1 MNLTTSLAFGVAAF
15 ILVHE
20 IERARNRAQ
29 AITIVRQQ
37 VGIAQLNKV
46 DRLHLFTSTK
56 SKLIAAGVALSLITA
71 IFIGP
76 LGYFVGFAPWFI
88 WRSIA
93 KKARRKRADQL
104 VNQLSPALEQMIGHL
119 AIGSNVNAALS
130 EVSENCAD
138 PLGGLLREVL
148 AQVRLGDSLD
158 EVLQTIS
165 DRENDRHLGVVAS
178 AIGLHS
184 RHGGSLVEILGTV
197 AETIEEEDRLRRD
210 IQSITADGRISAQVL
225 LAMPI
230 IMFVVI
236 SVLSPGYTSP
246 LFNSSLGQMLSISG
260 VVLGTIGWMWLR
272 SLSTPKVIA

>member
-1 MNLTTSLAFGVAAF
+1 MNLIVAMTFGLAAF
-15 ILVHE
+15 ILAYE
-20 IERARNRAQ
+20 IERAISRAQ
-29 AITIVRQQ
+29 TKKIVRQQ
-37 VGIAQLNKV
+37 VGIATLSKV
-46 DRLHLFTSTK
+46 DRPNLFTSTK
-56 SKLIAAGVALSLITA
+56 SKLIVVGILISLVTA
-71 IFIGP
+71 IVAGP
-76 LGYFVGFAPWFI
+76 LGIFAGFVPWYI
-88 WRSIA
+88 WRSMT
-93 KKARRKRADQL
+93 KKARRKRSDQL

-119 AIGSNVNAALS
+119 AIGSNVIAALS

-210 IQSITADGRISAQVL
+210 IASLTADGRISAQVL

-236 SVLSPGYTSP
+236 SLLSPGYTSP
-246 LFNSSLGQMLSISG
+246 LFNSSLGRMLSMSG
-260 VVLGTIGWMWLR
+260 IVLGTVGWMWLR
-272 SLSTPKVIA
+272 SLSTPKVTA

>member
-1 MNLTTSLAFGVAAF
+1 MNLIVAMTFGVAAF
-15 ILVHE
+15 ILAYE
-20 IERARNRAQ
+20 IERAISRAQ
-29 AITIVRQQ
+29 TKKIVRQQ
-37 VGIAQLNKV
+37 VGIATLSKV
-46 DRLHLFTSTK
+46 DRPNLFTSTK
-56 SKLIAAGVALSLITA
+56 SKLIVVGILISLITA
-71 IFIGP
+71 IVAGP
-76 LGYFVGFAPWFI
+76 LGIFAGFVPWYI
-88 WRSIA
+88 WRSMT
-93 KKARRKRADQL
+93 KKARRKRSDQL

-210 IQSITADGRISAQVL
+210 IASLTADGRISAQVL

-236 SVLSPGYTSP
+236 SLLSPGYTSP
-246 LFNSSLGQMLSISG
+246 LFNSSLGRMLSMSG
-260 VVLGTIGWMWLR
+260 IVLGTVGWMWLR
-272 SLSTPKVIA
+272 SLSTPKVTA

>member
-1 MNLTTSLAFGVAAF
+1 MNLIAAMTFGLAAF
-15 ILVHE
+15 ILVYE
-20 IERARNRAQ
+20 IERAMNRAQ
-29 AITIVRQQ
+29 TKKIVRQQ
-37 VGIAQLNKV
+37 VGIATLIKT
-46 DRLHLFTSTK
+46 DRANLFSSTK
-56 SKLIAAGVALSLITA
+56 SKLIVAGILISLITA
-71 IFIGP
+71 ILAGP
-76 LGYFVGFAPWFI
+76 LGLIVGFVPWYI
-88 WRSIA
+88 WRSFA
-93 KKARRKRADQL
+93 KKARRKRSDQI

-119 AIGSNVNAALS
+119 AIGSNVIAALS

-138 PLGGLLREVL
+138 PLSGLLREVL

-165 DRENDRHLGVVAS
+165 ERENDRHLGVVAS

-210 IQSITADGRISAQVL
+210 IASLTADGRISAQVL

-236 SVLSPGYTSP
+236 SILSPGYTSP
-246 LFNSSLGQMLSISG
+246 LFNSSLGRMLSMSG
-260 VVLGTIGWMWLR
+260 IVLGTVGWMWLR